1 MSVTTDFSTVSS
13 EEMAEIL
20 ANYKKTHKVTI
31 PEGVK
36 IRPLEPELCKHAE
49 DTGEVAFLRAPCRGN
64 KIICHKIDGHVSFMK
79 VCNAK
84 YCKYFEEKRRSK
96 SQ

>member
-1 MSVTTDFSTVSS
+1 MDEFSNVTE
-13 EEMAEIL
+13 EEMATIMQDYRRKQKIEIPVS
-20 ANYKKTHKVTI
+20 AEI
-31 PEGVK
+31 RQPEYSETV
-36 IRPLEPELCKHAE
+36 CTYAE
-49 DTGEVAFLRAPCRGN
+49 DTGEIAFLRMPCRGN